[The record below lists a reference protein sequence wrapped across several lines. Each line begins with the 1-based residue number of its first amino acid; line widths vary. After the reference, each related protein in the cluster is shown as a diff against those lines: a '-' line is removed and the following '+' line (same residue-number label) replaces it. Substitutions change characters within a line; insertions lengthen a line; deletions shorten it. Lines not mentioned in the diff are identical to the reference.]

1 MRGVSVANRRH
12 NELLDLCSKTHK
24 LATEIIEEQVDQNK
38 ISAKLLTDE
47 GTIPDPYSLH
57 LDWTTDI
64 SLLSNYTWGDMY
76 A

>member
-1 MRGVSVANRRH
+1 MRGGSVANKRH
-12 NELLDLCSKTHK
+12 NELLDLCGKTHK

-38 ISAKLLTDE
+38 ISVKLTDN

-64 SLLSNYTWGDMY
+64 SLLSNYTGGDMY